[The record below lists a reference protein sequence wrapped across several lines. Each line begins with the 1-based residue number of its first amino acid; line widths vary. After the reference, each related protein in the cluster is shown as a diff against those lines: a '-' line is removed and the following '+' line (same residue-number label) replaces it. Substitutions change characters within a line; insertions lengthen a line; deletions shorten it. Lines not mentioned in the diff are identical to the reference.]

1 MFLIDTSALIR
12 FQRRQAHP
20 VWDELGD
27 RGLLA
32 VCEPVL
38 AETLVIAAAK
48 DYERVEARIL
58 DQYPWVTVPDNIWA
72 MVAAIRRE
80 LAPHSA
86 HQGVSLVDLLV
97 AATAIRLKLELLH
110 EDGDFETIAR
120 FVPELKQRRVSAGA
134 D

>member
-12 FQRRQAHP
+12 FQRRQANP

-86 HQGVSLVDLLV
+86 HQGVPSL
-97 AATAIRLKLELLH
+97 TCWS
-110 EDGDFETIAR
+110 
-120 FVPELKQRRVSAGA
+120 PRRRSG
-134 D
+134 